1 MSASIALKK
10 VEGYIGKEIFLS
22 EWTPITQDQIN
33 QFADSTMDHMWV
45 HVDEEKAAKGP
56 FGKTIAHG
64 YLTLSL
70 LPFFNYQVPMI
81 LEGMKFSIN
90 YGLDKVRFIK
100 PVVSGAKLRDRIVL
114 ATMKERPGNRLL
126 IKQNHTLEIEGQE
139 KPACTAEALTMLFF

>member
-1 MSASIALKK
+1 MSVSIALKK
-10 VEGYIGKEIFLS
+10 VEGFIGKEIYLS
-22 EWTPITQDQIN
+22 EWIRITQDQIN

-45 HVDEEKAAKGP
+45 HVDEKKAANGP
-56 FGKTIAHG
+56 FGATIAHG

-81 LEGMKFSIN
+81 LEGMKFTIN
-90 YGLDKVRFIK
+90 YGLDKVRFIN

-114 ATMKERPGNRLL
+114 AAIEEKPGNRLL
-126 IKQNHTLEIEGQE
+126 IKQNHTLEIDGQE